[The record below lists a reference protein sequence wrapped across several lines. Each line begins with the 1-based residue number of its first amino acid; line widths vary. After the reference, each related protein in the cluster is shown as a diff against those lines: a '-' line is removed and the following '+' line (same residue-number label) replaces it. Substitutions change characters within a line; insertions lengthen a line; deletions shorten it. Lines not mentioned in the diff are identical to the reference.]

1 MKPSVSLR
9 SLPSFVKSSK
19 TLLPKTSASCNFC
32 FLCRCNI
39 AQTAQVLIT
48 LQGKSYSSLTT
59 TRRQGTN
66 NQLKNPFCP
75 SCVQQGLIYV
85 AEEEETERGRKEGRK
100 PPSPPSTFFHFLAHR
115 GSVQACKGGGGG
127 GGRECL
133 FAKRRKEGGDLC
145 WPPLPPLLA
154 PRGEE
159 DGKLVSSCPFL
170 FQQLSFFSLPSLFP
184 SLLCFSPAVVSSACA
199 KLKGTGL
206 TLAFSRFRGENVFV
220 FRPPAP
226 QADEEQAEAQ
236 QEPFLHHAHTGLAH
250 MNYVNT

>member
-1 MKPSVSLR
+1 MQYCTNCSSFDNTSGKILFFPYHHPPPRDKQPVQKPFLSLVCPTR
-9 SLPSFVKSSK
+9 LD
-19 TLLPKTSASCNFC
+19 
-32 FLCRCNI
+32 LC
-39 AQTAQVLIT
+39 
-48 LQGKSYSSLTT
+48 G
-59 TRRQGTN
+59 RR
-66 NQLKNPFCP
+66 
-75 SCVQQGLIYV
+75 
-85 AEEEETERGRKEGRK
+85 RGDRKRKEGRK
-100 PPSPPSTFFHFLAHR
+100 ETPSPPPTFFHFLAHR

-236 QEPFLHHAHTGLAH
+236 QEPLLHHAHTGLAH